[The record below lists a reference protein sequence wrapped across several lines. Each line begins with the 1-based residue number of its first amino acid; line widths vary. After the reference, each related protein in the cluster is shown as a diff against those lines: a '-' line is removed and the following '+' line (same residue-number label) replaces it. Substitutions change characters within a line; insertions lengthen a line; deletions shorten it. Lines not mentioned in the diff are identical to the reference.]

1 MCEDIEVYRM
11 IYNVVVG
18 LIAIIT
24 MFGIGTLIVMYLD
37 GKFMSEERKSIF
49 MVKRNDKH

>member
-18 LIAIIT
+18 LISILTLIGS
-24 MFGIGTLIVMYLD
+24 GILIVMYLD
-37 GKFMSEERKSIF
+37 GKFKK
-49 MVKRNDKH
+49 VK